1 MEYRYKIGDIV
12 AVRSDLTRKK
22 CYYMHSGPRSG
33 GNLERCHL
41 WKNIEEKFIQLSV
54 TITDII

>member
-12 AVRSDLTRKK
+12 AVRSDLTRKNVII
-22 CYYMHSGPRSG
+22 CILVQNPG